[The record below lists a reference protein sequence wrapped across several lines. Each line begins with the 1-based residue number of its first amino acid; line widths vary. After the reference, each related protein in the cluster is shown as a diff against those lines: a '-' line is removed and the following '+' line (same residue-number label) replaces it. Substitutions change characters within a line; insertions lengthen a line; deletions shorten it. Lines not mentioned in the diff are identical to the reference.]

1 MKMFMLKSF
10 LLAALM
16 FLSVLFGM
24 QFANDGIHRMKGYD
38 DPDLGNAFTLKENEG
53 GQFQGTFLGRD
64 VSSHDLEKKKE
75 KLEKMK
81 AYNLFSSVGKKLA
94 DGVSAATD
102 GIIESIVK
110 KLDQ

>member
-1 MKMFMLKSF
+1 MKWFMAKSF
-10 LLAALM
+10 FLAALM

-38 DPDLGNAFTLKENEG
+38 DPDMGRAFTLSENEG
-53 GQFQGTFLGRD
+53 GKLEGTFLGRD

-81 AYNLFSSVGKKLA
+81 AYNFFSSIGKSLA
-94 DGVSAATD
+94 DGISAATD
-102 GIIESIVK
+102 GTIKFIVE
-110 KLDQ
+110 KLNQ

>member
-10 LLAALM
+10 FLAALM
-16 FLSVLFGM
+16 FVSVLFGM

-38 DPDLGNAFTLKENEG
+38 DPDIGTAFTLNENEG
-53 GQFQGTFLGRD
+53 GKLQGTFLGQD

-75 KLEKMK
+75 QLEKMK

-94 DGVSAATD
+94 DGISTATD
-102 GIIESIVK
+102 GTIEFIVE
-110 KLDQ
+110 KLN

>member
-1 MKMFMLKSF
+1 MKMFMLKSLF
-10 LLAALM
+10 LAALM

-38 DPDLGNAFTLKENEG
+38 DPDMGNAFTLSENKG
-53 GQFQGTFLGRD
+53 GQLQGTFLGRD

-81 AYNLFSSVGKKLA
+81 AYNFFSSIGKKLA
-94 DGVSAATD
+94 EGVSTATD
-102 GIIESIVK
+102 GTIEYIVE
-110 KLDQ
+110 KLNN